1 MGGVNSI
8 YPVLYRILLTF
19 VKLAKSLTS
28 QLGNRVK
35 YNEGFFEYG
44 VYNATLTL
52 GRLCVPIH

>member
-1 MGGVNSI
+1 MSGLGEL

-28 QLGNRVK
+28 QLGHRVK